1 MSFDKV
7 LGWQSGGQENSRD
20 RKGPRYR
27 ARKRLAARRPWRRI
41 LAVETLEDRRVLS
54 AVVTA
59 ASAGAFSTLANFL
72 DIFVDVDQ
80 ILPEEAQNRLGS
92 AQGLGNTLTYQAFQ
106 GEINDVLI
114 TQAVSDFF
122 YLIKEGNDLVP
133 VISVPL
139 AFHPDL
145 VEDLSV
151 GFSFVVHVEVK
162 VGQFIDLPE
171 ANSVV
176 PNAKSI
182 LEFLP
187 GIGGADGILTEMTNL
202 LGEGLSFGLGD
213 IVQFIG
219 DAVGFVQEAIDT
231 AIGPIVS
238 AIGDVAHTICT
249 VIDAIPFVN
258 PDCDAIQDF
267 TEEFVS
273 NYVGNLPI
281 LPVAP
286 TGLLQFGMDLIEAL
300 TSTFTTEGVYVST
313 LDGADTIDLSLLNGV
328 DQLVYAGSE
337 NDVIKGG
344 GGDADIRLFGESGQ
358 DTFLVNN
365 TLAFDVPFYFVDGGG
380 GNDRLVIEGSPGN
393 DIIRLVGSS
402 GSLFKIIR
410 EAPNPGAGV
419 TANEVQRI
427 ELPAGVT
434 GGTFT
439 LALAGEPTDPP
450 IAFDAPASDVQT
462 ALEALSSIGAGNVSV
477 SGSPGGPYTVTFQ
490 GAKANT
496 DVPNITTNGSGLSVA
511 GATMTV
517 QTLVEAGSGLGTNE
531 TQRVSLPSQASGGTF
546 TLTFNSATTGPLA
559 FDASA
564 SDVRNALL
572 DLSTIGAGNVDVTG
586 LNGGP
591 YNVEFTGALGQAEQ
605 PALTADGS
613 LLISDVSATVTETT
627 KGTPGTNETQRISVP
642 AGATGGTFTLTFN
655 GNTTGPIP
663 FDATA
668 AEVLDEIQQLG
679 SIGAPGNVIVTG
691 PNGGPWDIQ
700 FVNDFREINQPAFTA
715 DSRNLR
721 GGVTLNVAEA
731 DGSGTNEIQT
741 ITTNGATSGTFTLTF
756 DNGVFARTT
765 GPLFFD
771 ATPGEIESALAALT
785 SVGAGNVRVTGPV
798 RGPWFVEFVGDL
810 AALDQKIIRMDGAGL
825 NTGFVTFSSS
835 VVETTPG
842 NPGGPTDEVQ
852 TITITPSGGST
863 TGGTFKLTSPPGAGS
878 LTTDPI
884 AFNADGATLD
894 AALAAAGL
902 VDVTVSGPAGGPYTV
917 TFVDSLAAT
926 NIAGLFSVDTS
937 GLSGNSAE
945 VQAAVAGVNEVQLI
959 TPAPWLLTSGDFTL
973 SFDGETTAPIA
984 FDARGADVEAAL
996 EALSTIGSDNV
1007 LVTGAA
1013 GGPWTV
1019 TFTRD
1024 LAKQNV
1030 AALIPAAGNLG
1041 GALSVSIIDNFVAAA
1056 PGTDEVQAFSF
1067 TPAANAGSYT
1077 VGFNGATTGPIAYN
1091 AGAGTVESAL
1101 EGLSTID
1108 DVSVSGCSG
1117 GVCTVTFKGKLR
1129 AKDQPLLSLNTSGLS
1144 RSGLTVTVTDNY
1156 IASAVPNEKQR
1167 IALPF
1172 GVTGGNFTLEF
1183 DGDVTVSLPFNA
1195 RGSDLKAAL
1204 EALSSIGAGNVN
1216 VTGPQK
1222 GPWTVEFVGALADTD
1237 VPLIVADGSG
1247 LNVDGAALTVTETTK
1262 GNDGG
1267 DNIVLQT
1274 TTVQS
1279 ITSVEQLFVDLGN
1292 GQDTLIIEGE
1302 IGFPL
1307 GVIYDG
1313 GDDTDYLEL
1322 RSHKDAPVFVAPIFP
1337 DDTQA
1342 VLTMDSQNIEFS
1354 NVEGGILFDAGGKAA
1369 TVTVT
1374 GNDAGNE
1381 IRFAG
1386 TGSGTATF
1394 ANDGQVTIS
1403 LRNFGA
1409 HSTVSVNGAQ
1419 GDDTIS
1425 IAPNGVS
1432 EFSQFTVNG
1441 NAPAGS
1447 DTVQF
1452 EGTAGIDRFTY
1463 TPGLASTEDGHVVYD
1478 LGGGDLVSVG
1488 FLGFSDVAFIGLG
1501 GSDKLIVNEPAPG
1514 SSDAILMLPELGN
1527 NGSFTYTVQNFGP
1540 DSAQIFPTVSY
1551 NSIETRE
1558 FNTGTGSDYF
1568 GFFFDNV
1575 PGVDSDVFAVGGNGL
1590 TTVGFED
1597 QVTTFRHDISAPDV
1611 LDMEIGSGVDTYD
1624 ITPGQGIEIQVRGG
1638 LDFDTL
1644 TYHLLAAAATLDI
1657 AGRTISQ
1664 PGLGDVVYTSLERV
1678 VLQGNLAGDTLE
1690 VTGKPEDQS
1699 LIYQPLTPAGGR
1711 FEVTAG
1717 STEFRFE
1724 GFDGAVTA
1732 LGTPAVD
1739 DKVLVLG
1746 SNLRD
1751 RIAVDGVNRII
1762 RSTNAANVVLK
1773 SLQLAADVEALAVDG
1788 RGGDDWILVTPGLP
1802 AAGQPLFIHID
1813 GNEPNAS
1820 DRLVIED
1827 AGLGD
1832 LVLHREGPDRRS
1844 GSVTV
1849 GALPPVDYVNTERVD
1864 ILPLNPITGGTGTDG
1879 LGRLVVFDTDPFE
1892 HNESLP
1898 NRTDLPALYEVAV
1911 NPNIDPGAARGVF
1924 VNGPDLPGDE
1934 DWYRFDADRTATL
1947 RFELVFEPIGPLAN
1961 GNPGLP
1967 GDGELQ
1973 IEVYDPSH
1981 QLIAK
1986 YGGEGLSTHTV
1997 GVEGGKTY
2005 SLRVRGATPA
2015 AINAYDIRVVSL
2027 DEIGPQVTDVFITN
2041 AAAFDLF
2048 DPKPSQGPTPLVK
2061 SITVQIRDLVE
2072 RFPGFLYEALNS
2084 GIASALGQYQVLGDH
2099 NGIIPI
2105 ASVKV
2110 VNDPVTVGQFAT
2122 GAIVL
2127 NFERPLPDDRFTL
2140 TILDNLVDPVGNRLD
2155 GESNASQPLDN
2166 PLFPSGDTV
2175 PGGNFV
2181 ARFTVDSRAEFGVWA
2196 AGSVYVDTNGNFG
2209 FDSENKDNDDTNED
2223 IIYVL
2228 GYTSDNIFAG
2238 NFAATAGDT
2247 ADGFDKLAAYGR
2259 VAGAFRWA
2267 IDTDNNGVPNLIVA
2281 DPLNIN
2287 GLPVAGNFD
2296 GKPTNGD
2303 EVGLKDGTNWRLDT
2317 DHDFK
2322 VDTTLAGD
2330 MVGYPIV
2337 GDFDGDGVDDLG
2349 AWTDDTFRLDL
2360 STMPGVSVAA
2370 GSYHANINGKTDVQ
2384 FRFGFPGVR
2393 ERPIAADF
2401 DRDGIDDLGLWTPD
2415 RSGAVPQET
2424 AEWYILISA
2433 RTSIRT
2439 RIAPD
2444 PQAIGGNIV
2453 DFTPVPFGNDL
2464 YAQFGDDYALPV
2476 VGNFDPPVGGESP
2489 SQFEWAVFTNPDDAD
2504 DVDDDG
2510 LVSPADVLHIVN
2522 VLNQGEGGEVVLL
2535 LSEADETGPYY
2546 DTNADGTITPADALK
2561 VVNRLNFSASGEGEA
2576 GDEFVLATR
2585 GVWHYL
2591 PNHPD
2596 KLVHVLP
2603 VMATWNLPVSEMAN
2617 ARAPVV
2623 SSPDVQNRVDALF
2636 AQSQALSPR
2645 RLDCPSVYHREQL
2658 DELMAE
2664 LVDHLGLAWW
2674 DES

>member
-1 MSFDKV
+1 MSLDGFFGSHLEGHGDLREPKV
-7 LGWQSGGQENSRD
+7 Q
-20 RKGPRYR
+20 RYR
-27 ARKRLAARRPWRRI
+27 ARKRLAARRKRWRP
-41 LAVETLEDRRVLS
+41 LVVETLEDRRVLS
-54 AVVTA
+54 AVLTA

-80 ILPEEAQNRLGS
+80 ILPEEAQDRLGS
-92 AQGLGNTLTYQAFQ
+92 DQGLGNTLTYQAFQ
-106 GEINDVLI
+106 GEINEVNI

-122 YLIKEGNDLVP
+122 YLIKEGNSLVP

-139 AFHPDL
+139 AFHPKL
-145 VEDLSV
+145 VEDLSM
-151 GFSFVVHVEVK
+151 GFSFVVHVEVN
-162 VGQFIDLPE
+162 VGQFIDIPD

-176 PNAKSI
+176 PNAKSM

-238 AIGDVAHTICT
+238 AIGDVAHTICK

-258 PDCDAIQDF
+258 PDCDAVQDF

-286 TGLLQFGMDLIEAL
+286 TGLLQFGADLIEAL

-337 NDVIKGG
+337 SDTITGG
-344 GGDADIRLFGESGQ
+344 GGDADIKLYGEDGR
-358 DTFLVNN
+358 DTFIINN
-365 TLAFDVPFYFVDGGG
+365 TLLFDVPRYFVDGGD

-419 TANEVQRI
+419 TANEVQLI
-427 ELPAGVT
+427 TLPAGIT

-439 LALAGEPTDPP
+439 LALGGQTTDPP
-450 IAFDAPASDVQT
+450 LAFDAPASDVQT

-477 SGSPGGPYTVTFQ
+477 SGSPGGPYTVMFQ

-496 DVPNITTNGSGLSVA
+496 DVPNLATNGSGLSVA

-564 SDVRNALL
+564 TDVRNALL
-572 DLSTIGAGNVDVTG
+572 DLATVGAGNVDVTG
-586 LNGGP
+586 LDGGP
-591 YNVEFTGALGQAEQ
+591 YNVEFTGALGQADQ

-613 LLISDVSATVTETT
+613 LLISDVSAAVTENT

-691 PNGGPWDIQ
+691 PNGGPWDVQ
-700 FVNDFREINQPAFTA
+700 FVNDFREIDQAAFTA
-715 DSRNLR
+715 DSRDLR
-721 GGVTLNVAEA
+721 GGVTLNIAEA
-731 DGSGTNEIQT
+731 DGSGTNEIQS

-798 RGPWFVEFVGDL
+798 RGPWLVEFIGDL
-810 AALDQKIIRMDGAGL
+810 AALDQKIILMDGTGL
-825 NTGFVTFSSS
+825 DTGFVTFSST

-852 TITITPSGGST
+852 TITITPSGGLA
-863 TGGTFKLTSPPGAGS
+863 TGGTFTLTSPPGTSS
-878 LTTDPI
+878 LTTEPI
-884 AFNADGATLD
+884 AFDADGAMVD

-902 VDVTVSGPAGGPYTV
+902 VDVTVTGPAGGPYAV
-917 TFVDSLAAT
+917 TFVDTLAAT
-926 NIAGLFSVDTS
+926 NIAGFFSVDTS

-945 VQAAVAGVNEVQLI
+945 VQAAVAGVNEVQTI
-959 TPAPWLLTSGDFTL
+959 TPDPVLLTSGDFTL
-973 SFDGETTAPIA
+973 SFAGETTAPIA
-984 FDARGADVEAAL
+984 YNARGVDVEGAL
-996 EALSTIGSDNV
+996 EALSTIGSNNV
-1007 LVTGAA
+1007 IVTGAA

-1041 GALSVSIIDNFVAAA
+1041 GALGISVSDNFIAAA
-1056 PGTDEVQAFSF
+1056 TGTDEVQTFSF
-1067 TPAANAGSYT
+1067 TPTANAGTYT
-1077 VGFNGATTGPIAYN
+1077 VSFNGATTGPIAYN

-1101 EGLSTID
+1101 EGLATID
-1108 DVSVSGCSG
+1108 DVSVSGCG
-1117 GVCTVTFKGKLR
+1117 GGACAVTFKGGLR
-1129 AKDQPLLSLNTSGLS
+1129 AKDQPPLSLNTTGLS
-1144 RSGLTVTVTDNY
+1144 RTGLTVDVTDNY

-1172 GVTGGNFTLEF
+1172 GVTGGTFTLDF
-1183 DGDVTVSLPFNA
+1183 DGDVTGSLPFNA

-1204 EALSSIGAGNVN
+1204 EALPSIGVGNVN

-1267 DNIVLQT
+1267 DNVVLQT

-1279 ITSVEQLFVDLGN
+1279 ISSVEQLFVDLSN
-1292 GQDTLIIEGE
+1292 GQDTLIIEGD

-1307 GVIYDG
+1307 GVFYDG
-1313 GDDTDYLEL
+1313 GDDTDFLEL
-1322 RSHKDAPVFVAPIFP
+1322 YSDNAAPVFVAPVFP

-1342 VLTMDSQNIEFS
+1342 VLTLDAQNVEFS
-1354 NVEGGILFDAGGKAA
+1354 NVEGGILFDAGGRAA

-1374 GNDAGNE
+1374 GTDAGNE

-1403 LRNFGA
+1403 LRDFGA
-1409 HSTVSVNGAQ
+1409 NSTVNVNGAQ

-1425 IAPNGVS
+1425 IAPNGVA

-1447 DTVQF
+1447 DTVRL

-1463 TPGLASTEDGHVVYD
+1463 TPGLTSTEDGHVVYD
-1478 LGGGDLVSVG
+1478 LGGGELVSVD
-1488 FLGFSDVAFIGLG
+1488 FLGFSDIAFIGLG
-1501 GSDKLIVNEPAPG
+1501 GTDALLVNEPIAG
-1514 SSDAILMLPELGN
+1514 SNDSILQWPELGN
-1527 NGSFTYTVQNFGP
+1527 NGTFTYTVQNFGP
-1540 DSAQIFPTVSY
+1540 ESAQVFPTVSY

-1568 GFFFDNV
+1568 GFFFENV
-1575 PGVDSDVFAVGGNGL
+1575 PGVDSDVFAVGGNGV
-1590 TTVGFED
+1590 TSVGFED
-1597 QVTTFRHDISAPDV
+1597 QVTTFTHDISEPDV

-1644 TYHLLAAAATLDI
+1644 TYRLLAAAATLDI
-1657 AGRTISQ
+1657 TGRTISQ

-1711 FEVTAG
+1711 FEVTSG
-1717 STEFRFE
+1717 STEYRFE
-1724 GFDGAVTA
+1724 GFDGSVTA
-1732 LGTPAVD
+1732 FGTPAAD
-1739 DKVLVLG
+1739 DKVFVLG

-1751 RIAVDGVNRII
+1751 RIAVDAAGLTIH
-1762 RSTNAANVVLK
+1762 STNAANLVLK
-1773 SLQLAADVEALAVDG
+1773 SLHLQDFEALAVDG
-1788 RGGDDWILVTPGLP
+1788 GSGDDSILVTPGLP
-1802 AAGQPLFIHID
+1802 ATGEPLFIHVD
-1813 GNEPNAS
+1813 GNAPNAS

-1849 GALPPVDYVNTERVD
+1849 GDLPPVDYVNVERVD
-1864 ILPLNPITGGTGTDG
+1864 ILPLDPITGGTGADG

-1911 NPNIDPGAARGVF
+1911 NPNIDPGAASGVF
-1924 VNGPDLPGDE
+1924 VGGPHLPGDE

-1967 GDGELQ
+1967 GDGQLQ

-1981 QLIAK
+1981 NLIAK
-1986 YGGEGLSTHTV
+1986 YGGEGPATHTV

-2005 SLRVRGATPA
+2005 SLRVRGATPE

-2027 DEIGPQVTDVFITN
+2027 DEIGPQVTDVFIT
-2041 AAAFDLF
+2041 AAPSFDLF
-2048 DPKPSQGPTPLVK
+2048 DPKPTEGPTPLVH
-2061 SITVQIRDLVE
+2061 SITVRIQDLVE

-2084 GIASALGQYQVLGDH
+2084 GIASAVGQYQVVGDH

-2105 ASVKV
+2105 ASIQVI
-2110 VNDPVTVGQFAT
+2110 NDPVTVGQFAT
-2122 GAIVL
+2122 GAIIL
-2127 NFERPLPDDRFTL
+2127 EFADPLPDDRFTL

-2155 GESNASQPLDN
+2155 GEGNADQPLEN

-2181 ARFTVDSRAEFGVWA
+2181 ARFTVDSRVELGVWA

-2209 FDSENKDNDDTNED
+2209 FDSENKDNDDFNED
-2223 IIYVL
+2223 IIYML

-2238 NFAATAGDT
+2238 NFAANANGTT
-2247 ADGFDKLAAYGR
+2247 DGFDKLAAYGR

-2267 IDTDNNGVPNLIVA
+2267 IDTDNNGVPNLMIA

-2296 GKPTNGD
+2296 GNSANGD
-2303 EVGLKDGTNWRLDT
+2303 EVALKDGTNWRLDT
-2317 DHDFK
+2317 NHDFK

-2360 STMPGVSVAA
+2360 SSVLTGPAA
-2370 GSYHANINGKTDVQ
+2370 TGAYDPEINGMTDVQ
-2384 FRFGFPGVR
+2384 FTFGFPGVR
-2393 ERPIAADF
+2393 ERPVAADF
-2401 DRDGIDDLGLWTPD
+2401 DRDGYDDLGLWVPD

-2433 RTSIRT
+2433 GAPIVT
-2439 RIAPD
+2439 RIGENPE
-2444 PQAIGGNIV
+2444 AIGGNV
-2453 DFTPVPFGNDL
+2453 VQFMPVPFGNDL
-2464 YAQFGDDYALPV
+2464 YVQFGDDYALPV
-2476 VGNFDPPVGGESP
+2476 VGNFDPPVAGENP
-2489 SQFEWAVFTNPDDAD
+2489 SEFTWAVFTNPDDPD
-2504 DVDDDG
+2504 DVDGDG
-2510 LVSPADVLHIVN
+2510 LVAPVDVLHLVN
-2522 VLNQGEGGEVVLL
+2522 VLNRGEGGEIALL
-2535 LSEADETGPYY
+2535 RSEANETGPYY
-2546 DTNADGTITPADALK
+2546 DTNGDGSITPADALK
-2561 VVNRLNFSASGEGEA
+2561 VVNRLNASASGEGEA
-2576 GDEFVLATR
+2576 QGEFFPAAR
-2585 GVWHYL
+2585 GVVPCL
-2591 PNHPD
+2591 ANHPD
-2596 KLVHVLP
+2596 ERGWTLSVIGIWNSP
-2603 VMATWNLPVSEMAN
+2603 ATELAKDRAVAVSN
-2617 ARAPVV
+2617 VIHQ
-2623 SSPDVQNRVDALF
+2623 DNVDAVF
-2636 AQSQALSPR
+2636 AQPHVLSPR
-2645 RLDCPSVYHREQL
+2645 RLDRALVCDREHL
-2658 DELMAE
+2658 DELLAE
-2664 LVDHLGLAWW
+2664 FVDDVGLPW
-2674 DES
+2674 